1 MNKSE
6 HQASLSYIS
15 WFKERFVLDKE
26 KVIESLIKGFDDSY
40 FLEEEVIQKVQAL
53 NKENL
58 SKKKTQ
64 TPDIVNMWLF
74 LICLEELDAYIT
86 ATNEI

>member
-6 HQASLSYIS
+6 NHASLSYIS

-58 SKKKTQ
+58 NKKKTQ

-74 LICLEELDAYIT
+74 L
-86 ATNEI
+86 